1 MTLIGTDIP
10 AANSSSISTNRLTT
24 AQKLNQT
31 SSGSDGNSGKLQTVF
46 SGTQASSSSNSD
58 SSNNSSNSSVPV
70 INPPDADSSSVATAE
85 NKVQANLVTNV
96 LNGYDQATY
105 FITFSLLSDD
115 VSNSQEVILAETGD
129 TNLNIQSL
137 VMDVYPGPGSMTRNT
152 TASMAT
158 LTLFESYGSNFPDLL
173 VLSAQKLNLQNYL
186 KALFRLTLRFQGF
199 DPTTGQPNTNI
210 GGRSW
215 QWTCNFNWM
224 TSKVSE
230 AGSMHTVTLALLNN
244 LAYSDQIGKLPQA
257 LTAIKLPK
265 ATVGTALTAVI
276 QKMNA
281 DVVKT
286 YGYAHITY
294 AIEQVPYRTPLSG
307 IANPFDNPIYQDSP
321 YYQSSRN
328 SDTITISGGTSFMS
342 LVDHIFASSP
352 TATKMVASAN
362 RVHDTNNTS
371 NLDVVS
377 TFHVVDAIVTYAAF
391 NPTINDYD
399 KNITYVIRPY
409 ETVRVFTNISQATQA
424 ADLSKTQQKAAF
436 LVQNNYIQKGY
447 DYIYT
452 GNNTEVIDFEI
463 DLNFG
468 FALLTDKALGEIH
481 YHQETVA
488 RSFNNNAAKR
498 AYVPQPDMSNGSTA
512 VSGQNT
518 NTSSTSS
525 VVPLSSSS
533 SSTNRL
539 TSQSKLS
546 SNVST
551 VTYADDLATLT
562 TSNFN
567 PLPMAI
573 GQGGVNHRAQINSF
587 TESDWSAQRSIYGVL
602 LDQLYDNGNTDA
614 GALANISMK
623 VRGDPFWLGNDL
635 DDQISSTYAGTSN
648 STANGPVA
656 GAAINSDD
664 NSSDSVG
671 NNSTTTNSQTIS
683 GSNVYV
689 NDTTA
694 ANYLV
699 GENVFVF
706 RFNYAQGYDENT
718 GSATLNE
725 SDMFTGF
732 YTAVQVTNTFQDGQF
747 IQQIVGARILGMQV
761 SQLLNI
767 SYGN

>member
-1 MTLIGTDIP
+1 
-10 AANSSSISTNRLTT
+10 
-24 AQKLNQT
+24 
-31 SSGSDGNSGKLQTVF
+31 
-46 SGTQASSSSNSD
+46 
-58 SSNNSSNSSVPV
+58 
-70 INPPDADSSSVATAE
+70 
-85 NKVQANLVTNV
+85 
-96 LNGYDQATY
+96 
-105 FITFSLLSDD
+105 
-115 VSNSQEVILAETGD
+115 
-129 TNLNIQSL
+129 
-137 VMDVYPGPGSMTRNT
+137 
-152 TASMAT
+152 
-158 LTLFESYGSNFPDLL
+158 
-173 VLSAQKLNLQNYL
+173 
-186 KALFRLTLRFQGF
+186 
-199 DPTTGQPNTNI
+199 
-210 GGRSW
+210 
-215 QWTCNFNWM
+215 
-224 TSKVSE
+224 
-230 AGSMHTVTLALLNN
+230 
-244 LAYSDQIGKLPQA
+244 
-257 LTAIKLPK
+257 
-265 ATVGTALTAVI
+265 
-276 QKMNA
+276 
-281 DVVKT
+281 
-286 YGYAHITY
+286 
-294 AIEQVPYRTPLSG
+294 
-307 IANPFDNPIYQDSP
+307 
-321 YYQSSRN
+321 
-328 SDTITISGGTSFMS
+328 
-342 LVDHIFASSP
+342 
-352 TATKMVASAN
+352 
-362 RVHDTNNTS
+362 
-371 NLDVVS
+371 
-377 TFHVVDAIVTYAAF
+377 
-391 NPTINDYD
+391 
-399 KNITYVIRPY
+399 
-409 ETVRVFTNISQATQA
+409 
-424 ADLSKTQQKAAF
+424 
-436 LVQNNYIQKGY
+436 
-447 DYIYT
+447 
-452 GNNTEVIDFEI
+452 
-463 DLNFG
+463 
-468 FALLTDKALGEIH
+468 
-481 YHQETVA
+481 
-488 RSFNNNAAKR
+488 
-498 AYVPQPDMSNGSTA
+498 VPQPDMSNGSTA

-518 NTSSTSS
+518 NISSTSS

-648 STANGPVA
+648 STANGPVV

-747 IQQIVGARILGMQV
+747 TQQIVGARILGMQV